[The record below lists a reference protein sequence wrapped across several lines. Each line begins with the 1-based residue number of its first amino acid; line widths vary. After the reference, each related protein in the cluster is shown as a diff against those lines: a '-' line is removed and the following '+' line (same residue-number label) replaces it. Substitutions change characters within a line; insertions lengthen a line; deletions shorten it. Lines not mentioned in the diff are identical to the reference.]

1 MVINYVQKAPWLITN
16 HTAGHEIIKTS
27 IKCCHII
34 TLLESN
40 TIIKQSTNYR
50 KIFKITLLRIEK
62 SGTVLLDA
70 CNNIGKKQ
78 SKSTYNYA
86 EIPSSELSS
95 CNYYSIGKDTIVSV
109 KKRNMDGSN
118 DDVNTTTYYYS

>member
-1 MVINYVQKAPWLITN
+1 MVN
-16 HTAGHEIIKTS
+16 HKCTAGHEIIKTS

-50 KIFKITLLRIEK
+50 KILKLIATGEK

-70 CNNIGKKQ
+70 CNNIGKNKVKALIIMLKYQ
-78 SKSTYNYA
+78 VANYH
-86 EIPSSELSS
+86 LVT
-95 CNYYSIGKDTIVSV
+95 TIQLV
-109 KKRNMDGSN
+109 KILL
-118 DDVNTTTYYYS
+118 